1 MIARSLQF
9 LLRSLL
15 LLLLVLATILWLLLG
30 TSTGNQ
36 WLFEQARQWIPGEL
50 TLEHWEGNL
59 LDSVALEGL
68 HYRNGTLNIQLDQGR
83 VALIP
88 RSLTQGWLDLEYLRL
103 GSLLISTEASEPSDT
118 APSITLPDSLSL
130 PFGVRIE
137 TLDAKEIRL
146 NNTRIVGDVHGR
158 RLVAWRR
165 FQIAHLNTTTVAD
178 TRLTVSGQGS
188 LTGPITVDANVDW
201 TLPLPPSETLTAQ
214 QASGQLQVKGP
225 IDTLQINH
233 QLQHPVT
240 VKSEGTIEWQ
250 QDQPRLALLH
260 QWPAQPLPL
269 NQTPVLTLTEGT
281 LYTRGLL
288 DTLQL
293 DAKTGLIRDKLA
305 VAINM
310 TGSRID
316 DGLSLEN
323 LTLTQG
329 KQTLQANGQLLYG
342 PLRWDVNLQG
352 NLNPEILSPELPGQ
366 LTINGNSKGRYDNNE
381 WVLSPSHL
389 KVNGQLRRQPLSVQ
403 AELYSQRQRLA
414 LTAAARF
421 GDNQAHLKGNLLPDW
436 QIDSTLKLQRLNQI
450 HPDLDGDLSGQIAL
464 RGELNSPRAS
474 GQLNGQQTGWQQWSL
489 GTLTA
494 RFQDLGLGSQ
504 PQQLTLN
511 ANQIQQDHQQRL
523 ETLDLTL
530 AGTRQQHQLTV
541 SATQQSLTLETHLN
555 GALDTTLRWQ
565 GDVTQSRIVHEALG
579 QWQQQQTSAL
589 TLSAENQSL
598 APFCLRQDDSALCV
612 QGTYQADNHIQVQ
625 GSVQSLPLSLL
636 SPLTGPD
643 FTLEG
648 RLEATVAIEG
658 SIDNPQGELHA
669 QTQGASI
676 SVNAQDA
683 PPPLDIHT
691 LSVHS
696 QLKNRQLDS
705 QLQLASSLG
714 EARATLRHGLQ
725 ADSPVQ
731 GNVNLMLHSLGIIE
745 LFTAD
750 LRDIEGTLRADVEL
764 AGSLRAPHIDG
775 QIQLLNGQAL
785 VPALGT
791 AISDVTLVLSGSPD
805 GDIAVNGQAIM
816 GDGKATL
823 SGSIQPHPWPL
834 SLSLT
839 VSGQNL
845 LVANRPDARVLL
857 SPDLQLQGNLEA
869 LALTGSLIIPEADIR
884 PVELP
889 ENAITVSRDQ
899 VLVHQQGEDNGSLPL
914 SLNVTV
920 TLGDQVYFKGFGLD
934 ATLGGTLAIEQ
945 KPQRPPQLNGELVV
959 REGRYRAYGQNL
971 AISDGRLI
979 FQGAPDNPGLDIRA
993 IRKVPSEAITVGVQ
1007 LGGTLQ
1013 EPEASLFSDPGME
1026 QSQVM
1031 SYLLTGRP
1039 LESGSNSDANRIA
1052 QALALYGLE
1061 KGSGVTEKIGDKI
1074 GVDDI
1079 SVGSDWETDDASLM
1093 LGKQLSDR
1101 LYLTY
1106 AIGLFDAVSTVMLR
1120 YTLTRSLHLEARSST
1135 EANSLDIIWEKE
1147 LR

>member
-1 MIARSLQF
+1 MSRTVQF

-15 LLLLVLATILWLLLG
+15 VLLLVLSTTVWLLLG
-30 TSTGNQ
+30 TSTGNR
-36 WLFEQARQWIPGEL
+36 WLLEQAGQWIPGEL
-50 TLEHWEGNL
+50 TVDHWEGHL
-59 LDSVALEGL
+59 LDTVELEGV
-68 HYRNGTLNIQLDQGR
+68 HYHNGTLDVRLDRGSL
-83 VALIP
+83 ALLP
-88 RSLTQGWLDLEYLRL
+88 RSLPQGWLDLEYLTL
-103 GSLLISTEASEPSDT
+103 GSLRITTGEPEQTDK
-118 APSITLPDSLSL
+118 PDPVTLPEKLTL
-130 PFGVRIE
+130 PFGLRIE
-137 TLDAKEIRL
+137 TLDVAQVRVNDTPL
-146 NNTRIVGDVHGR
+146 VSDLHGR

-165 FQIAHLNTTTVAD
+165 FQIAHLSTTTLAD
-178 TRLTVSGQGS
+178 AQITLSGQGS
-188 LTGPITVDANVDW
+188 LTGPITVDANADW
-201 TLPLPPSETLTAQ
+201 TLPLPPSDTLTAR
-214 QASGQLQVKGP
+214 QATGQLQVKGAL
-225 IDTLQINH
+225 DDLHVVH
-233 QLQHPVT
+233 QLQQPAT
-240 VKSEGTIEWQ
+240 VHSEGTVQWQ
-250 QDQPRLALLH
+250 DGQPVLALAH
-260 QWPAQPLPL
+260 EWPTQPLPL
-269 NQTPVLTLTEGT
+269 NQTPPLTLTEGT
-281 LYTRGLL
+281 LHTRGNP

-293 DAKTGLIRDKLA
+293 DAQTGLIRDDLA
-305 VAINM
+305 VSIDLKGA
-310 TGSRID
+310 RIR
-316 DGLSLEN
+316 DGLALDT
-323 LTLTQG
+323 LTLKQG
-329 KQTLQANGQLLYG
+329 KQTLQAKGQLLYG
-342 PLRWDVNLQG
+342 PLRWDLKIQG
-352 NLNPEILSPELPGQ
+352 NLDPEILSPALPGQ
-366 LTINGNSKGRYDNNE
+366 LAIDGSSQGRYDNGQ
-381 WVLSPSHL
+381 WQLSPSHL
-389 KVNGQLRRQPLSVQ
+389 RISGQLRQQPVTLQ
-403 AELYSQRQRLA
+403 ANVHSQQQRLA
-414 LTAAARF
+414 LTATTRF
-421 GDNQAHLKGNLLPDW
+421 GDNSANLQGKLLPGW
-436 QIDSTLKLQRLNQI
+436 QLDSTLKLQRLSQI
-450 HPDLDGDLSGQIAL
+450 HPDLEGRLSGQIAL
-464 RGELNSPRAS
+464 RGELATPRVS
-474 GQLNGQQTGWQQWSL
+474 GQINGQQTGWQQWSVS
-489 GTLTA
+489 TLTA
-494 RFQDLGLGSQ
+494 RFKDLGLGTQ

-511 ANQIQQDHQQRL
+511 ADQIQQDEQRR
-523 ETLDLTL
+523 LDTL
-530 AGTRQQHQLTV
+530 ALSLTGTRQQHQLTV
-541 SATQQSLTLETHLN
+541 SATQQSVTLATRL
-555 GALDTTLRWQ
+555 GGTLDSSLGWQ
-565 GDVTQSRIVHEALG
+565 GHVTQSQISHETLG
-579 QWQQQQTSAL
+579 QWQQQQSSAL
-589 TLSAENQSL
+589 TLSAESQSL

-612 QGTYQADNHIQVQ
+612 QGNHQADNRIQAH
-625 GSVQSLPLSLL
+625 GSVQALPLSLL

-643 FTLEG
+643 FTVEG
-648 RLEATVAIEG
+648 LLEATVAIEG
-658 SIDNPQGELHA
+658 SIDNPRGELHA
-669 QTQGASI
+669 QTQEARISI
-676 SVNAQDA
+676 NAQDA

-696 QLKNRQLDS
+696 QLQNRQLDS
-705 QLQLASSLG
+705 ELQLASSLG
-714 EARATLRHGLQ
+714 QAKATLHHGLQ
-725 ADSPVQ
+725 ADSPLG
-731 GNVNLMLHSLGIIE
+731 GNVNLTLHSLGIIE

-750 LRDIEGTLRADVEL
+750 LRDIEGTLRADVGL
-764 AGSLRAPHIDG
+764 AGTLRAPHMNG
-775 QIQLLNGQAL
+775 QIELQDGKAL

-791 AISDVTLVLSGSPD
+791 AISGVSLVLSGSAD
-805 GDIAVNGQAIM
+805 GDIAVNGQATM

-839 VSGQNL
+839 VRGQNL

-857 SPDLQLQGNLEA
+857 SPDLQLQGNLEG
-869 LALTGSLIIPEADIR
+869 LALTGSLVIPEADIR

-1007 LGGTLQ
+1007 LAGTLQ

-1026 QSQVM
+1026 ESQIM

-1039 LESGSNSDANRIA
+1039 LESGSKSDASRIA

-1120 YTLTRSLHLEARSST
+1120 YTLTRSLHLEARSSS